1 VRRRRLA
8 SGALLGVSLAAFVA
22 APGWWLGHRARS
34 DLGIV
39 PTVPAQAGRAGL
51 GQLLGPTESDIQVR
65 SARLVDQPVQ
75 APRRPVAVVI
85 PAIGV
90 GAPVVSVGATPSGEL
105 QIPADIRTAGWF
117 AFGPSPG
124 DPGSAVIVGHVDSA
138 AQGQGVFFRLRQL
151 DPGAIISVRFADG
164 THRDFRV
171 VGRRSYPKQSL
182 PTSIFGRTG
191 EPVLTLITCGG
202 PFDWAR
208 RHYEDN
214 VVVFAEPT
222 T

>member
-1 VRRRRLA
+1 MRYWRFA
-8 SGALLGVSLAAFVA
+8 SGALLGLSLAAFVA

-34 DLGIV
+34 DVGV
-39 PTVPAQAGRAGL
+39 APTVPAQAGQAGL
-51 GQLLGPTESDIQVR
+51 VERGTNHSDIQVR
-65 SARLVDQPVQ
+65 SARLLDQPVH
-75 APRRPVAVVI
+75 APSSPVAVLI
-85 PAIGV
+85 PAIGIV
-90 GAPVVSVGATPSGEL
+90 APVVPVGATRSGEL
-105 QIPADIRTAGWF
+105 QIPSDIRTAGWF

-138 AQGQGVFFRLRQL
+138 AQGQGVFFRLREL
-151 DPGAIISVRFADG
+151 DPGATISVRFADG
-164 THRDFRV
+164 TRRDFRV

-182 PTSIFGRTG
+182 PPSVFERTG

-202 PFDWAR
+202 PFDWAM

-214 VVVFAEPT
+214 VVVFAELT